1 MGWLALLG
9 PQVMKQCLQVRLQS
23 VPVTWSQSVS
33 R

>member
-1 MGWLALLG
+1 LG

-23 VPVTWSQSVS
+23 VPVIWSQRVS